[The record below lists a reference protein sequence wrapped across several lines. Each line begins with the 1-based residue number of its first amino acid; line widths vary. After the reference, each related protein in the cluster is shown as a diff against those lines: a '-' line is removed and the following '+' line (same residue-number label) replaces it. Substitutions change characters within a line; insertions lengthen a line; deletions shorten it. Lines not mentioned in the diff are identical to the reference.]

1 MNYITRY
8 NMQYVE
14 YLCMCVY
21 SVCYWSWSLTLH
33 CQFCRAWILSNL
45 HAVGARIIKR
55 HLLDYQF
62 AITPFAADLK
72 ALGGQDDGAAFVPA
86 DATSGVGHGAIEDDA
101 THFKGGFVL
110 QRFYDV
116 DRKL

>member
-1 MNYITRY
+1 M
-8 NMQYVE
+8 
-14 YLCMCVY
+14 
-21 SVCYWSWSLTLH
+21 
-33 CQFCRAWILSNL
+33 LSNL
-45 HAVGARIIKR
+45 HAVSARIIRR

-72 ALGGQDDGAAFVPA
+72 ALGGENDRAAFVPA
-86 DATSGVGHGAIEDDA
+86 DATSGVGHGAVEDYA
-101 THFKGGFVL
+101 THFKCGCVL